1 MYPCV
6 SIKKDCVTLNDSNVF
21 TVFSKGNN
29 PLVFLYNKKLVLPH
43 CSHRT
48 NAVSR
53 QGDTFIFVLP
63 KNVFSCLDLKMTK
76 SK

>member
-1 MYPCV
+1 MLAL
-6 SIKKDCVTLNDSNVF
+6 KKTVTLNDSNVF
-21 TVFSKGNN
+21 TVFSKVNN

-53 QGDTFIFVLP
+53 KGDTLIFVLP
-63 KNVFSCLDLKMTK
+63 KNVFSCPYLKMTK